1 MTNTDT
7 NKPLVIVGTG
17 LGGYNLAKEFRK
29 IDSNTPLVMITQ
41 DDGHFY
47 SKPQL
52 STALGFGKTPSQLVI
67 TDVNVMKTQLNA
79 NILTHATVIAISP
92 EQQTI
97 QVQWQNK
104 LHEIEYKDLVL
115 ALGATPKPFSILDN
129 YQHHYRINNLH
140 EYASFVDN
148 LDNLQSLTIIGS
160 GLVGSEFAHDFIQ
173 KGKQVNIVTIDPYP
187 LYNLV
192 PEALG
197 HDLQKAL
204 EKLGVVFYTKTHIQS
219 VNADLGIINLMLSS
233 NQQIS
238 TTGVLTAIGLNP
250 NLAIAKKA
258 GIETHQGI
266 IVDSMLKTSIDN
278 IYALGDC
285 VEINGICR
293 QYVAP
298 ILQSAR
304 ALAQTLA
311 GKPTNVH
318 FPVTPISLKVS
329 SYPLIICPPNA
340 NGTWQ
345 CEHHPDGIKAL
356 FHDENEVL
364 QGYALS
370 GSQVEHRQS
379 CLNLLHKAP
388 AAIA

>member
-1 MTNTDT
+1 MTNTYT

-29 IDSNTPLVMITQ
+29 IDPNTPLVMITQ
-41 DDGHFY
+41 DEGHFY

-52 STALGFGKTPSQLVI
+52 STALGFGKAPSQLVI
-67 TDVNVMKTQLNA
+67 TDINVMKTQLNA

-92 EQQTI
+92 NQQTI
-97 QVQWQNK
+97 QVQRQNQ

-129 YQHHYRINNLH
+129 YPHHYRINNLH

-160 GLVGSEFAHDFIQ
+160 GLVGTEFAHDFVQ

-192 PEALG
+192 PQAVG
-197 HDLQKAL
+197 QDLQKAL
-204 EKLGVVFYTKTHIQS
+204 EKLGVVFYTKAHLQS
-219 VNADLGIINLMLSS
+219 ANADLGKMNLALSS
-233 NQQIS
+233 NEQLN
-238 TTGVLTAIGLNP
+238 TDGVLTAIGLNP
-250 NLAIAKKA
+250 NLAIAKDA
-258 GIETHQGI
+258 GLETHQGI
-266 IVDSMLKTSIDN
+266 IVNDMLQTSVDN

-311 GKPTNVH
+311 GKPTTVN
-318 FPVTPISLKVS
+318 FPITPISLKVS
-329 SYPLIICPPNA
+329 SYPLIICPPNST
-340 NGTWQ
+340 GSWQ
-345 CEHHPDGIKAL
+345 CEHHSDGIKAL
-356 FHDENEVL
+356 YHDENHVL

-379 CLNLLHKAP
+379 CLNSLHKAP
-388 AAIA
+388 AVA